1 MHRRSLLFML
11 VLWVDIFAGMYCL
24 QEVLCVKGGVLACG
38 FTSMSFYAAVVSI
51 DMTANRPCGICGMV

>member
-1 MHRRSLLFML
+1 ML